1 MPRSLLRYS
10 AWISLVFLAASCFS
24 PRITVTGEQP
34 ASYDKTLQPG
44 LPEKI
49 IYKAT
54 VTLRGQ
60 ELTGRL
66 MLKKTDDDRYRVA
79 WYSEMGMTYLE
90 GTMDISSEKK
100 TFIIQNIIPALDK
113 KMFLRKFEKSVRQVY
128 NDS

>member
-10 AWISLVFLAASCFS
+10 AWISLVFLAVSCFS

-79 WYSEMGMTYLE
+79 WYSELGMTYLE
-90 GTMDISSEKK
+90 GELIPSSRKEKLMVH
-100 TFIIQNIIPALDK
+100 NILPALDNN
-113 KMFLRKFEKSVRQVY
+113 MFIRKFGKAVGEII
-128 NDS
+128 D